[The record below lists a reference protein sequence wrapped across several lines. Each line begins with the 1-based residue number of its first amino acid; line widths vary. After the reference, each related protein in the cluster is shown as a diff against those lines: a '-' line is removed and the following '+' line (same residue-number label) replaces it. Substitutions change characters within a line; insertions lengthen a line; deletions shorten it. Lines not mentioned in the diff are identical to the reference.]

1 MTRQYSHFTVAVS
14 SEELDEFVQKLQ
26 EIKDYFGTESTS
38 TVIQKMVN
46 EWAEIHWKAQTYE
59 QLRDIIL
66 GYEAYHK
73 SEKGG
78 VNVEREGR
86 SVC

>member
-38 TVIQKMVN
+38 TVIQKMIN
-46 EWAEIHWKAQTYE
+46 EWADIHWKAQKYD
-59 QLRDIIL
+59 QLRDTVL

-73 SEKGG
+73 YERGG
-78 VNVEREGR
+78 VDAGHGR